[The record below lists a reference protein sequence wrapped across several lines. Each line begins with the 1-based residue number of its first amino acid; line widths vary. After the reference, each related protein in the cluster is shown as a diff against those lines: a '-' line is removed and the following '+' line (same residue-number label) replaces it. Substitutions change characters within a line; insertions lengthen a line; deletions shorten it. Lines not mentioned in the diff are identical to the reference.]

1 MYASTCYVLVFA
13 KVVKIFDICK
23 GINKIL
29 KFFLKIFFE
38 KLVYWYEGGIIYNHS
53 SPVLGIGMVPPCL
66 WKEALH

>member
-1 MYASTCYVLVFA
+1 MCGSTFYVLVFA

-29 KFFLKIFFE
+29 KIFFENFFE

-66 WKEALH
+66 